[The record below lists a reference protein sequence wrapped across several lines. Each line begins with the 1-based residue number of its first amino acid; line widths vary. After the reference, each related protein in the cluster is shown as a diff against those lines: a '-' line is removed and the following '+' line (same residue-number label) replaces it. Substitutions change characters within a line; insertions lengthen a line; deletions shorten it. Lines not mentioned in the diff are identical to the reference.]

1 MQKKILIVED
11 DEAFYNLCATALKL
25 KGYNVVHVADGS
37 LAIEGIGSEKPDL
50 VLLDIVLPG
59 MSGLDI
65 LQNVKEIDEL
75 KHNRIIMLTNFGTD
89 ANVNRAMELGAEDY
103 IMKYNVVPSELAEKV
118 AVLLGDS
125 TDSAVKFI
133 S

>member
-1 MQKKILIVED
+1 M
-11 DEAFYNLCATALKL
+11 CATSLKL

-37 LAIEGIGSEKPDL
+37 LAIDTIANEKPNL

-65 LQNVKEIDEL
+65 LQNVKETEEI
-75 KHNRIIMLTNFGTD
+75 RSTRVIMLTNFGTD

-103 IMKYNVVPSELAEKV
+103 IMKYNVVPSELADKV
-118 AVLLGDS
+118 AVALGDS
-125 TDSAVKFI
+125 ADSAVKFV